1 MRGKV
6 SAVAAV
12 IATTILLPQTVFAN
26 IVWPSIYIAEGLRSW
41 YIILSGL
48 IIEAVFIKFFAD
60 KTFKQAGI
68 ISIVINAIS
77 TVVGVLMIPLVGFF
91 GAIFIGMILDAIVSG
106 LGNTFDTAMWICE
119 YILTVLTNV
128 VVEGLAARIIFKMS
142 FRRSLWWL
150 LLSNA
155 ISVVICILVFGF
167 TLRSLM

>member
-6 SAVAAV
+6 GAIAAA

-91 GAIFIGMILDAIVSG
+91 GAIFIGMVLDAIASG

-119 YILTVLTNV
+119 YVLTVLTNV
-128 VVEGLAARIIFKMS
+128 VVEGLAAKIIFKINFCKS
-142 FRRSLWWL
+142 FWWL
-150 LLSNA
+150 LVGNA
-155 ISVVICILVFGF
+155 ISVVICIIVFGF
-167 TLRSLM
+167 TLRPLM